1 RITLK
6 HGGWRSRQH
15 GDNVGVR
22 DSWGSLPQELLKR
35 STNLLNPNFAEYEAL
50 RRVNSHWR
58 KAFPSFRDGSFREE
72 RPWLLYREMGSRD
85 AHFYDPVRESLHY
98 RKDPNLERAKFLG
111 STLGWV
117 VMSNSIATHRR
128 EHHQTFLYNPFT
140 SQRFQ
145 LPLLTIRNSRN
156 ESVIRYGVLTG
167 DPREDNTYACLLA
180 DSFLHNNL
188 MDIPHA
194 HAPNLQIYYVAKR
207 NGEWDQNWSVTR
219 IPTLNHPICGSTID
233 SISPSA
239 DKISILLWRHSF
251 DFTFQTQEWNVSM
264 TQENDPIDWNP
275 FHGQSFDQ
283 IKDRLQIS
291 PQTLAIIGT
300 KTDRERVR
308 NNTWGLNDGQ
318 SVSYIDGVWVEVRA

>member
-1 RITLK
+1 MLSSHFSQICF
-6 HGGWRSRQH
+6 SC
-15 GDNVGVR
+15 R
-22 DSWGSLPQELLKR
+22 DSWGSLPQELLR
-35 STNLLNPNFAEYEAL
+35 TSTNLLNPNFAEYEAL

-58 KAFPSFRDGSFREE
+58 KTFPSFRDGSFREE
-72 RPWLLYREMGSRD
+72 RPWLLYREMGSRH

-98 RKDPNLERAKFLG
+98 RKDPNLEGAKFLG

-140 SQRFQ
+140 SQRYQ
-145 LPLLTIRNSRN
+145 LPVLTVLPVLTFGNPRR

-167 DPREDNTYACLLA
+167 DPREDNTYACLLG
-180 DSFLHNNL
+180 DSFHDNNL
-188 MDIPHA
+188 MDIPYVHV
-194 HAPNLQIYYVAKR
+194 PNLQIYYVAKR
-207 NGEWDQNWSVTR
+207 NGEWDQDWSVTH
-219 IPTLNHPICGSTID
+219 IPTSYHDIYNSTIQ

-239 DKISILLWRHSF
+239 DKISILLSDHSF
-251 DFTFQTQEWNVSM
+251 DFTFQTQEWNVSK

-283 IKDRLQIS
+283 MKDRLQIS

-308 NNTWGLNDGQ
+308 NNTWGANDGQ